1 VKFPGGNDM
10 MHRLLLQT
18 IRLGAL
24 AAVFTLFTRAV
35 LAQGVVVS
43 QVGPDLLVTI
53 SAEAANIVFTFSQ
66 NGCDNNIPCFEIGAG
81 QGMAGVPVSAGGGCQ
96 AKMGNAY
103 TPSGIECPASGIGSI
118 TFQFMKGG
126 TWAAYAG
133 GGGQHTGGPCS
144 PAPVTIKTGA
154 DGEVVSVNSWNGC
167 KETVICNS
175 PASMFT
181 AVEADNA
188 DEIRGTCS
196 SIVRH

>member
-1 VKFPGGNDM
+1 M
-10 MHRLLLQT
+10 MRRLLLQA
-18 IRLGAL
+18 IRLGTL
-24 AAVFTLFTRAV
+24 AAVFTLFAHPV
-35 LAQGVVVS
+35 FAQGVVVS
-43 QVGPDLLVTI
+43 QTGSDLLVTI
-53 SAEAANIVFTFSQ
+53 SAEAANIAFTFTL
-66 NGCDNNIPCFEIGAG
+66 NGCDNNVPCFQIGAG
-81 QGMAGVPVSAGGGCQ
+81 TGMVGIPVSAGAGCK
-96 AKMGNAY
+96 AKMGNAF

-133 GGGQHTGGPCS
+133 GGGQHAGGPCS
-144 PAPVTIKTGA
+144 PAPVTIKTGP
-154 DGEVVSVNSWNGC
+154 DGGMVSVNSWNGC

-196 SIVRH
+196 SVIRH